1 MLKKIL
7 LCCLLI
13 QAAHAQTGTPSP
25 TQPALPSKPSAPV
38 SLIGIA
44 PPHPTATTH
53 FTTPPSVIAP
63 PLISTRK
70 GEQAIQTKQLHISTE
85 ISGGLAQTTVEM
97 TFFNPNGRN
106 LEGNLQFPLLDGQQ
120 IASFALDIEGKL
132 RPAVPVE
139 KARGQKIFEEIVRE
153 RVDPGLLEV
162 TQGNNFKLRIF
173 PIPSKGTRTVR
184 LQYTEALARQDK
196 SWKFRLPLALG
207 ARWQEFTL
215 DVLLRDQA
223 NQPQVAQSLHLGEA
237 RFVKNG
243 NDYALRLQKS
253 NFSAKGELNLQL
265 AAKLAPQIAIQK
277 KTDEHFFVAEIPVS
291 NARVARPLPKRIGLL
306 WDSSGSSAKRNL
318 EAELFELAL
327 YFKAVANAE
336 VNLTVLRET
345 ASDGGVFKIV
355 NGNWDS
361 LRRALQKTV
370 FDGASALSHWQ
381 INPTLDEYLLVS
393 DGLSNFDR
401 QSFPQLASK
410 QRLYALSSA
419 VSADSSRLAAW
430 AEANGGKAVQVN
442 PHKLGSAAQALLTE
456 AVHIEQINAIGAR
469 DVVFESR
476 EAQNGLLRIAGKL
489 LENNASVTV
498 QLSHNGKPQ
507 EIKLTV
513 NAQAALHP
521 FAANLWAQYKL
532 RNLDADFELHRAEI
546 GRIGKQF
553 GIPTRET
560 SLLVLERLEDY
571 VRHEV
576 TPPPELAAAVASLM
590 QTATEKKLQQ
600 RTSHLD
606 KMLAQFRAR
615 VAWWE
620 KDFPKGHKPK
630 PREEDQV
637 IAHERDTLQR
647 GAPERLA
654 RSAPPR
660 PTAMMAAPAP
670 SAPPP
675 PSPSNAAH
683 APKGSTA
690 ETAGSAPEIGMTLKK
705 WTSNAPYIARLRNAK
720 PEQTYAMYLDEKP
733 SYANSSAFY
742 LDVAELFFERG
753 NTELAVRVL
762 SNLAEMDLE
771 NRALLRI
778 LGLRLLQAGKADLA
792 IPIFEK
798 VLRLAPEEPQSLRDL
813 ALALAA
819 NQQFQAAVDKL
830 NQVIEGQWD
839 VRFPDIEGIALAEMN
854 ALIATAPTKLDTSRI
869 DPRLLKNLP
878 LDIRVVMTWDADNS
892 DMDLWVTD
900 PNGERCAYNFP
911 LTYQGGRMSK
921 DFTNGYGPEEFSL
934 KTAKPGKYKIETN
947 FYGNRQQVLAG
958 ATTLQVKLFTA
969 FGSKAQQEK
978 VLTLRLQEAKET
990 VFVGEFEVK

>member
-7 LCCLLI
+7 LCCLVM
-13 QAAHAQTGTPSP
+13 QAAHAQTSAPSAAPTP
-25 TQPALPSKPSAPV
+25 TKPSAPMH
-38 SLIGIA
+38 LIGV
-44 PPHPTATTH
+44 
-53 FTTPPSVIAP
+53 SP
-63 PLISTRK
+63 PLISTAK

-184 LQYTEALARQDK
+184 LQYTEALARQDQA
-196 SWKFRLPLALG
+196 WNFRLPLALG
-207 ARWQEFTL
+207 ERWQEFTL

-223 NQPQVAQSLHLGEA
+223 NSPQIGKQLNLGEVNFA
-237 RFVKNG
+237 KNG
-243 NDYALRLQKS
+243 RDYALHLQKT
-253 NFSAKGELNLQL
+253 NFAAKGELSLKL
-265 AAKLAPQIAIQK
+265 AAKLTPQIAIQQK
-277 KTDEHFFVAEIPVS
+277 GDEQFFVAEIPVS
-291 NARVARPLPKRIGLL
+291 AARVNRPLAKRIGLL
-306 WDSSGSSAKRNL
+306 WDSSGSGAKRNL
-318 EAELFELAL
+318 EAEISELAL

-336 VNLTVLRET
+336 VRLTMLRET
-345 ASDGGVFKIV
+345 ATDGGVFKIV

-361 LRRALQKTV
+361 LRLALQKTV

-381 INPTLDEYLLVS
+381 VDQSLDEYLLVS
-393 DGLSNFDR
+393 DGLSNFDGK
-401 QSFPQLASK
+401 SFPVLASG
-410 QRLYALSSA
+410 QRLYAINSA
-419 VSADSSRLAAW
+419 VSADSSRLSAW
-430 AEANGGKAVQVN
+430 AEASGGKLVQVN
-442 PHKLGSAAQALLTE
+442 PQKPGSAAQALLTE
-456 AVHIEQINAIGAR
+456 NVHIEQISASGAR
-469 DVVFESR
+469 DVVFEAR
-476 EAQNGLLRIAGKL
+476 EAQNGLLRVAGKL
-489 LENNASVTV
+489 LENNATV
-498 QLSHNGKPQ
+498 NLKLSHNGKPQ
-507 EIKLTV
+507 ELKLIV
-513 NAQAALHP
+513 NTQTAKHP

-532 RNLDADFELHRAEI
+532 RSLDADFELHRAEI

-571 VRHEV
+571 VRHDV
-576 TPPPELAAAVASLM
+576 APPPELEAAVAALM
-590 QTATEKKLQQ
+590 QNAASKKLQK

-606 KMLAQFRAR
+606 KVLAQFRAR
-615 VAWWE
+615 VGWWE
-620 KDFPKGHKPK
+620 KDFPKADKPK
-630 PREEDQV
+630 PQEEEKK
-637 IAHERDTLQR
+637 IAHEQDTMPR
-647 GAPERLA
+647 AESERA
-654 RSAPPR
+654 VRSAR
-660 PTAMMAAPAP
+660 PMAMMAAPA

-675 PSPSNAAH
+675 PPA
-683 APKGSTA
+683 APKGSAANSTA
-690 ETAGSAPEIGMTLKK
+690 SAPEIGMTLKK
-705 WTSNAPYIARLRNAK
+705 WTSNAPYIARLRDAK
-720 PEQTYAMYLDEKP
+720 LEQTYAVYLDEKP

-753 NTELAVRVL
+753 NSELAVRVL

-792 IPIFEK
+792 IPVFEK

-819 NQQFQAAVDKL
+819 NKQYQAAVDKL
-830 NQVIEGQWD
+830 NQVVESEWD

-854 ALIATAPTKLDTSRI
+854 AIIATAPTPLDTSRI

-911 LTYQGGRMSK
+911 LTYQGGRMSR

-934 KTAKPGKYKIETN
+934 KLAKPGKYKIETN

-958 ATTLQVKLFTA
+958 ATTLQVKLFA
-969 FGSKAQQEK
+969 GFGTKAQQEK